1 MLEFDDVYVTDH
13 TTNGPKYTTAGED
26 EDNEYFEYQKSIDE
40 YNNSNAKQ
48 TTFGAK
54 RSVYERGSLMQKIM
68 DPFADSARDEHGSIL
83 HTVTQ
88 KEIDDLMGDDARL
101 RAQYNKL
108 KTMSDVW
115 DVDEEEE
122 ESFRL
127 ALLEELESNNSEFSV
142 DEFHKVLDK
151 ELGVFVQGEKYS
163 YTKDLK
169 DAYRNSLKTS
179 TEQKIFATIPDHV
192 FWDIKTP

>member
-1 MLEFDDVYVTDH
+1 
-13 TTNGPKYTTAGED
+13 
-26 EDNEYFEYQKSIDE
+26 
-40 YNNSNAKQ
+40 
-48 TTFGAK
+48 
-54 RSVYERGSLMQKIM
+54 MQKIM

-179 TEQKIFATIPDHV
+179 TE
-192 FWDIKTP
+192 